1 MLLVDGVQE
10 TNLRW
15 RLDFF
20 SDVDGIFVHA
30 TLALKFVFPGPGR
43 NIGSKIKTR
52 AIIEEN
58 ER

>member
-1 MLLVDGVQE
+1 LVDGVQE

-20 SDVDGIFVHA
+20 GHVDGIFVHA
-30 TLALKFVFPGPGR
+30 TLALKFVFPGPRR
-43 NIGSKIKTR
+43 NIASKMKTR
-52 AIIEEN
+52 EIIEEN

>member
-1 MLLVDGVQE
+1 LVDGLQE

-20 SDVDGIFVHA
+20 GHVDGIFVHS
-30 TLALKFVFPGPGR
+30 TLALKIVFPGPGR

-52 AIIEEN
+52 EIIEEN